1 MTTLHEEQ
9 PTLPRKHSLD
19 ILSDNTIEEQCEDGQ
34 DEKQTV
40 TRNVKSRSNGRRTI
54 PTSRTLD
61 SLVELAPKSG
71 TPSATSSG
79 YGSQAVSSTNLSSD
93 DSMSLRSISVDETPD
108 LEGTP
113 AVSNDLQPVTEV
125 VDSSSENYPVVQCRF
140 ES

>member
-125 VDSSSENYPVVQCRF
+125 VDSSSENYPVVQFRF